1 MNSNSVYQLTENLIR
16 SSAKLIKL
24 TESFLEEHKDNL
36 LQTESFF
43 GEHKNKLIR
52 KAKEE
57 EAIWS
62 FVSVH
67 NLELTARSAN
77 CLKAKHIYSV
87 ADLIQRTEVDLLK
100 TPGLGKKSLVEIR
113 SAVEARGLFLGM
125 SPKSQDKREE
135 I

>member
-43 GEHKNKLIR
+43 GGHKNKLIR

-87 ADLIQRTEVDLLK
+87 ADLIQHSEIDLLI
-100 TPGLGKKSLVEIR
+100 TPTLGKKTLANIKDVLAS
-113 SAVEARGLFLGM
+113 RGLSL
-125 SPKSQDKREE
+125 SPTRFSTRDKT
-135 I
+135 